1 MDLVL
6 KEKQVIAGNHEED
19 IKKILFKMLHNLREI
34 KGLKRKLD
42 NIGLQ
47 K

>member
-1 MDLVL
+1 MILVL
-6 KEKQVIAGNHEED
+6 QEKKVIAGNHEED

-34 KGLKRKLD
+34 KSLKKKLD